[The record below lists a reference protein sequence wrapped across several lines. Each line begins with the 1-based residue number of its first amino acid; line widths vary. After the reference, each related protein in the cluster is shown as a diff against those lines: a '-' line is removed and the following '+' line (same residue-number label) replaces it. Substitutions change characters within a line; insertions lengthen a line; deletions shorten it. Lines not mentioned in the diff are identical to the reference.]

1 MVSTYI
7 QQKCNKIKE
16 FLSIPEDNTEL
27 EAIFEER
34 EYNLGFKISLLESI
48 YQFIQH
54 FEMFKEITPFMKSVF
69 ITLKKTLEF
78 ETKSLADFEELL
90 IKNTIMRFI
99 QEYITYSRISQQE
112 AVLNL
117 LTESLGKLKLG
128 PLVINL
134 GLLIKPL
141 YSDEEYVEKIEDY
154 EEVEV
159 TYVLNSEE
167 EIQIK
172 KAIDKWLE
180 TQEISLE
187 KQEELEKSLKI
198 KFNKLINNCGL
209 SEDSENCQRLWSEV
223 LEMLKMKLTVISLMA
238 SLPEEELKPVG
249 IK

>member
-7 QQKCNKIKE
+7 QQNCNKVKQY
-16 FLSIPEDNTEL
+16 LSIPEDNKEL
-27 EAIFEER
+27 EAIFEETD
-34 EYNLGFKISLLESI
+34 YNLGFKISLFESM

-54 FEMFKEITPFMKSVF
+54 FEMFKEIKPFMKSVF
-69 ITLKKTLEF
+69 ITLKKSLEF
-78 ETKSLADFEELL
+78 ETKSVADFEEVL

-99 QEYITYSRISQQE
+99 QEYITYSKISQQE
-112 AVLNL
+112 TVLNV
-117 LTESLGKLKLG
+117 LTESLGKLKLK
-128 PLVINL
+128 PMIINL

-141 YSDEEYVEKIEDY
+141 YGDEEYVEKIEDY

-172 KAIDKWLE
+172 KSIDKWLE
-180 TQEISLE
+180 TQEISL
-187 KQEELEKSLKI
+187 KNQELLEKGLKI
-198 KFNKLINNCGL
+198 KFNELINSSGL
-209 SEDSENCQRLWSEV
+209 SKDSENYQKLWKEV
-223 LEMLKMKLTVISLMA
+223 LEMLKMKLTVVSLMA

>member
-7 QQKCNKIKE
+7 QQNCNKLKQY
-16 FLSIPEDNTEL
+16 LSIPEDNTEL
-27 EAIFEER
+27 EAIFDER
-34 EYNLGFKISLLESI
+34 GYNLGFKISLLESM

-69 ITLKKTLEF
+69 ITLKKSLEF
-78 ETKSLADFEELL
+78 ETKSVADFEEVL

-99 QEYITYSRISQQE
+99 QEYITYSKISQQE
-112 AVLNL
+112 TVLNV
-117 LTESLGKLKLG
+117 LTESIGKLKLK
-128 PLVINL
+128 PMIINL

-141 YSDEEYVEKIEDY
+141 YGDEEYVEKIEDY

-172 KAIDKWLE
+172 RSIDKWLE
-180 TQEISLE
+180 TQEISL
-187 KQEELEKSLKI
+187 KNQELLEKRLKI
-198 KFNKLINNCGL
+198 KFNELINSSGL
-209 SEDSENCQRLWSEV
+209 SEDSENYQKLWKEV
-223 LEMLKMKLTVISLMA
+223 LEMLKMKLTVVSLMA